1 MHTIINTMGTTAY
14 NSLRDYLCNALSP
27 DEMLRM
33 GEELVFN
40 AKMQKEPTFKRY
52 TKEELNAMLDEAERD
67 FAAGIGIPDE
77 EIWRKYDERI
87 AREEQYELAEAV

>member
-1 MHTIINTMGTTAY
+1 MSTNTLNG
-14 NSLRDYLCNALSP
+14 LLEYLHSTLSP
-27 DEMLRM
+27 ANMLWL
-33 GEELVFN
+33 GTQLVNFAKEEDKNYKKLLCP
-40 AKMQKEPTFKRY
+40 ES
-52 TKEELNAMLDEAERD
+52 KEELNAMLDEAERD